1 MARSADKRLPL
12 KAFPLLLSLSL
23 CLFSCAGGNRPA
35 DLGVTAD
42 RLSPCPASP
51 NCVCSDCD
59 SASHQIPPLRLA
71 IATDQAWQ
79 VTRAQIA
86 ALPRTQIISVSDNY
100 LHAECRS
107 AVFGFVDD
115 VELHLRLEQGI
126 IAVRSAARLGYFD
139 FGVNRKRIEALRST
153 LREKGVVR

>member
-1 MARSADKRLPL
+1 MYPSANKRLSL

-23 CLFSCAGGNRPA
+23 CLFSCAGNRPA

-59 SASHQIPPLRLA
+59 STKQQIAPFILA
-71 IATDQAWQ
+71 APAQQAWN
-79 VTRAQIA
+79 VIREQIS
-86 ALPRTQIISVSDNY
+86 ALPRTQIISVSDTY

-115 VELHLRLEQGI
+115 VELHLRPDQGI
-126 IAVRSAARLGYFD
+126 IAVRSAARLGYYD
-139 FGVNRKRIEALRST
+139 FGVNRKRLERLRTT
-153 LREKGVVR
+153 LREEGIVR